1 MIGNAGV
8 AQIYE
13 ETNSKLN
20 DEILRNSLSN
30 TQLQRIIYKYESTFA
45 QLDIILRKED
55 DKDQCI
61 FELKKITEK

>member
-1 MIGNAGV
+1 VGV

-13 ETNSKLN
+13 EANIKPN
-20 DEILRNSLSN
+20 DEILRNPLSN

-45 QLDIILRKED
+45 QLDKILRKED

-61 FELKKITEK
+61 FELKNLTEK